1 MIFYKRIVVAE
12 YERGLLIK
20 NRSIRKVLEPGIY
33 RLLDPLGRMQVQIYD
48 LTEAEFKF
56 DKLDYLIKQKPVL
69 VERYFQVVE
78 LNAFEVG
85 LVYKNGQV
93 DGVLE
98 PGARQLY
105 WKGPVDIKVEVIDIK
120 QDFAVARDK
129 LKLLT
134 RARNSKL
141 VKQLAQFLYVAEVD
155 ENFAGL
161 LIVDGELVGRLNP
174 GVYAY
179 WKFNRSIKVEQ
190 EDLRVQTMEVTGQE
204 ILTNDKVTL
213 RINLA
218 ATYQVADPVKVRS
231 TIKDWSDFLYREL
244 QFGLRQAV
252 GARTLDT
259 LLSNKGELD
268 RAVYDYVRARV
279 VENGIEV
286 RGVGIKD
293 VILPG
298 EMKDI
303 LNQVVQAEKVAEANV
318 IKRREETA
326 ATRSLLNTARLMEE
340 NPILLRLKELET
352 LEKVTEK
359 VDRLTVFGGLDGV
372 LKDTVKINV
381 SGA

>member
-48 LTEAEFKF
+48 LSEAEFKF

-69 VERYFQVVE
+69 VEQYFQVVE

-85 LVYKNGQV
+85 LVYKNGQL

-141 VKQLAQFLYVAEVD
+141 VKQLTQFLYVAEVD

-179 WKFNRSIKVEQ
+179 WKFNRNIKVEQ

-204 ILTNDKVTL
+204 ILTKDKVTL

-252 GARTLDT
+252 GTRTLDT

-279 VENGIEV
+279 VENGIEL

-372 LKDTVKINV
+372 LKDTIKINV

>member
-48 LTEAEFKF
+48 LSEAEFKF

-85 LVYKNGQV
+85 LVYKNGQL

-141 VKQLAQFLYVAEVD
+141 VKQLTQFLYVAEVD

-179 WKFNRSIKVEQ
+179 WKFNRNIKVEQ

-204 ILTNDKVTL
+204 ILTKDKVTL

-252 GARTLDT
+252 GTRTLDT

-279 VENGIEV
+279 VENGIEL

-372 LKDTVKINV
+372 LKDTIKINV